1 MNLINLTGKIF
12 HGCMAEERTMV
23 VGSQKSASEVFTE
36 FAAALTVDQVAPQSK
51 ITINNAL
58 LDFAGLSI
66 SAKDEEYIGAIK
78 AGWDGEGSCTAFG
91 HSKAYDAAGA
101 AVINGTACHGEDY
114 DDTFE
119 GNPMHCTTVIMPAV
133 LAACERYGRSGP
145 DALKGVAIG
154 MELMCRLALVAPTGM
169 HRAGFHPTAIT
180 GALAATAG
188 VSVALGLNAKQMTD
202 ALGVAGSMASG
213 IIEYLAEGTWTKR
226 LHPGWAAQCG
236 IRAALMGQHGFA
248 GPRTV
253 LEGDHGL
260 FFAFAD
266 HEIDRDFSHVTDGL
280 GDKWWMENIA
290 VKPYACGTM
299 TQPFIDCAI
308 RLAKEGLDHRN
319 IDHIECNV
327 GEGTV
332 HRLWE
337 VEKEKQRPTTP
348 YSAKFS
354 GQFCVAVGLV
364 DQAAG
369 LVQFTEEKISDP
381 DILTVARKIKYVID
395 PNDEY
400 PRNYSGHIRAT
411 LKDGSVREA
420 HQPHLRG
427 GVREPVNRVELETKF
442 RANIAYAGWA
452 SSDADRLEK
461 VCTNLFDAPNMDS
474 LKEFRVKA

>member
-1 MNLINLTGKIF
+1 
-12 HGCMAEERTMV
+12 MV

-226 LHPGWAAQCG
+226 LHPGWAA
-236 IRAALMGQHGFA
+236 
-248 GPRTV
+248 
-253 LEGDHGL
+253 
-260 FFAFAD
+260 
-266 HEIDRDFSHVTDGL
+266 
-280 GDKWWMENIA
+280 
-290 VKPYACGTM
+290 
-299 TQPFIDCAI
+299 
-308 RLAKEGLDHRN
+308 
-319 IDHIECNV
+319 
-327 GEGTV
+327 
-332 HRLWE
+332 
-337 VEKEKQRPTTP
+337 
-348 YSAKFS
+348 
-354 GQFCVAVGLV
+354 
-364 DQAAG
+364 
-369 LVQFTEEKISDP
+369 
-381 DILTVARKIKYVID
+381 
-395 PNDEY
+395 
-400 PRNYSGHIRAT
+400 
-411 LKDGSVREA
+411 
-420 HQPHLRG
+420 
-427 GVREPVNRVELETKF
+427 
-442 RANIAYAGWA
+442 
-452 SSDADRLEK
+452 
-461 VCTNLFDAPNMDS
+461 
-474 LKEFRVKA
+474 